1 MNSKV
6 YKSPRPVKAGNL
18 MIGGGFPLSV
28 QTMWKE
34 PLHEVSDA
42 LVDRIDTLV
51 SMGLDILRFAVPD
64 METVSALKALAP
76 RVKIPLVADIHFDYK
91 LALASIAA
99 GVSKVRINPGNIGA
113 PWKVEEVVRAAR
125 DSDVAIRVGINA
137 GSLPVVLR
145 KENDRA
151 KALISA
157 AEAELD
163 ILERLGFHAVV
174 FSLKSSDIESTIAAN
189 ERFASLYDYPL
200 HLGVTEAGPLIGG
213 VVKSTVALSRL
224 LQEGVGSTIRV
235 SLSDEPESEVIAGRE
250 ILSSLALRTGGVKIV
265 SCPRCGRA
273 GFDVHWF
280 IEEMG
285 QTLYS
290 LGKDITV
297 AVMGCEVNGPGE
309 ARHADIGITGTG
321 NSIVI
326 FRHGEVVRRVAK
338 EEALSAFKEE
348 LKLL

>member
-224 LQEGVGSTIRV
+224 LQE
-235 SLSDEPESEVIAGRE
+235 
-250 ILSSLALRTGGVKIV
+250 
-265 SCPRCGRA
+265 
-273 GFDVHWF
+273 
-280 IEEMG
+280 
-285 QTLYS
+285 
-290 LGKDITV
+290 
-297 AVMGCEVNGPGE
+297 
-309 ARHADIGITGTG
+309 
-321 NSIVI
+321 
-326 FRHGEVVRRVAK
+326 
-338 EEALSAFKEE
+338 
-348 LKLL
+348 

>member
-1 MNSKV
+1 
-6 YKSPRPVKAGNL
+6 
-18 MIGGGFPLSV
+18 
-28 QTMWKE
+28 
-34 PLHEVSDA
+34 
-42 LVDRIDTLV
+42 
-51 SMGLDILRFAVPD
+51 
-64 METVSALKALAP
+64 
-76 RVKIPLVADIHFDYK
+76 
-91 LALASIAA
+91 
-99 GVSKVRINPGNIGA
+99 
-113 PWKVEEVVRAAR
+113 
-125 DSDVAIRVGINA
+125 
-137 GSLPVVLR
+137 
-145 KENDRA
+145 
-151 KALISA
+151 
-157 AEAELD
+157 
-163 ILERLGFHAVV
+163 
-174 FSLKSSDIESTIAAN
+174 

-200 HLGVTEAGPLIGG
+200 HIGVTEAGPLIGG